1 MKKLALFFFFT
12 SFVFSLFAQTLP
24 NQCTVYKPSVLI
36 TRMLRQSDV
45 NHLLSSPDY
54 CQAESSTGKKTFW
67 IVYSD
72 RNGNAA
78 FTSSTSLEVASTLS
92 MNEKLRIAKIENKRA
107 LVYVEPIA
115 NTTWPKIS
123 SEAEC
128 KGWVPME
135 KLLLWDLCLSDEM
148 GVYQK
153 ALLCLNA
160 DKTSKERG
168 FGFMNPQKLET
179 KIALDPTFRFY
190 YVMKET
196 KGANGKKMVL
206 LATQSLM
213 SGFSNANLY
222 AWVPQDM
229 YVSWNQR
236 SCLEPTWNKD
246 DIQTFVKNKF
256 SVFIYDES
264 GDAASK
270 WDFKENREDPYPY
283 DDDDF
288 YRWNGEVMRY
298 PILDGTTPESDR
310 YQCTALI
317 GNMGG
322 VFVDS
327 TKIAKEKFYE
337 DRKNVNIAIVLDATK
352 SMGIFS
358 ESVYQAIKR
367 GCEYFDGTKYKIRI
381 GVMLYRDQA
390 DGEFETEWFKF
401 TNPNNPKLLEFIQNG
416 GEYGYKSDSKD
427 KTHTE
432 SLFYGMNETLKR
444 FRHPEHSNVMIVV
457 GDCGNNITDTRVSVQ
472 NVISGIVKNDV
483 NVVGFQVRNLDQT
496 DWTLF
501 NTDMQNI
508 IRSSLQVKYDNISK
522 GSKVVGKP
530 NSDFS
535 GYIFSNNLD
544 QQNLLFLA
552 EHRHALSGKEMQ
564 PDFLEKIMTEII
576 GGYAKKVE
584 DLFTFVHTGQ
594 VEEEKTEFGKPVST
608 GGSKLLD
615 DWLKKKFGTANVSG
629 LVGFTG
635 WTSKQKYGR
644 DIWMANVFFTHDEL
658 ANLVAGL
665 QPLHQVAL
673 TPKANDRK
681 PFLDAVKQCIEK
693 MAPGTDLKA
702 NNLDDV
708 LRRAMGIN
716 EPTPILRYPIMNVL
730 DNQKVSDNEYRAILS
745 EFKMNYE
752 HLRKIVQNNTYK
764 YKMKYNNVTYY
775 WIPVQEMP

>member
-1 MKKLALFFFFT
+1 MKKLTVFFFFALGAV
-12 SFVFSLFAQTLP
+12 SMFAQTLP
-24 NQCTVYKPSVLI
+24 NKCDVYKPTVLI

-45 NHLLSSPDY
+45 DHLLSSPDY
-54 CQAESSTGKKTFW
+54 CQAESKSGKKTFW

-72 RNGNAA
+72 RNNNEAY
-78 FTSSTSLEVASTLS
+78 TDSTGTTVETTLPI
-92 MNEKLRIAKIENKRA
+92 NEKLRIAKIENKRA
-107 LVYVEPIA
+107 LVYVEPVA
-115 NTTWPKIS
+115 NTVWPKIS
-123 SEAEC
+123 SAAEC
-128 KGWVPME
+128 KGWVPMDR
-135 KLLLWDLCLSDEM
+135 LLLWDLCLSDEM

-160 DKTSKERG
+160 DESSKERG
-168 FGFMNPQKLET
+168 YGFLNPQQLDK
-179 KIALDPTFRFY
+179 KIALDPTFKFY
-190 YVMKET
+190 YVMKEAKAT
-196 KGANGKKMVL
+196 NGKKMVL

-213 SGFSNANLY
+213 SGFSDANLY

-246 DIQTFVKNKF
+246 DIQAFTKNKF
-256 SVFIYDES
+256 SAFIYDEA
-264 GDAASK
+264 GDAASQ
-270 WDFKENREDPYPY
+270 WDFKVKKEDPYPY

-288 YRWNGEVMRY
+288 YRWPGEVMRY

-337 DRKNVNIAIVLDATK
+337 DRKNVNIAILLDATQ
-352 SMGIFS
+352 SMDVFS
-358 ESVYQAIKR
+358 ESVYQAIKS

-381 GVMLYRDQA
+381 GVMLYRDQQ
-390 DGEFETEWFKF
+390 DGEFETEWLKF

-427 KTHTE
+427 KTNTE
-432 SLFYGMNETLKR
+432 SLFYGMNEALKR
-444 FRHPEHSNVMIVV
+444 FRHPEHSNVLIVV
-457 GDCGNNITDTRVSVQ
+457 GDCGNNAMDSRVSIE
-472 NVISGIVKNDV
+472 NLTSEIVKNDV
-483 NVVGFQVRNLDQT
+483 NVVGFQVRNPDRT

-522 GSKVVGKP
+522 GSRVVGRP
-530 NSDFS
+530 NNDFS
-535 GYIFSNNLD
+535 GYVFSNN
-544 QQNLLFLA
+544 QEQHNLLYMA
-552 EHRHALSGKEMQ
+552 EHRHALSGQEMQ
-564 PDFLEKIMTEII
+564 PDFLKKIMTEII

-584 DLFTFVHTGQ
+584 DLFTYVHTGQ
-594 VEEEKTEFGKPVST
+594 VEEQVTEFGEPIAT

-635 WTSKQKYGR
+635 WTGKQKYER
-644 DIWMANVFFTHDEL
+644 NIWMANVFFTHDEL

-681 PFLDAVKQCIEK
+681 PYLDAVKQCIEK

-702 NNLDDV
+702 TNLDEV
-708 LRRAMGIN
+708 LQRAMGIN
-716 EPTPILRYPIMNVL
+716 EPTPILKYPIMDVL
-730 DNQKVSDNEYRAILS
+730 DDQKVSDLEYRAILS

-752 HLRKIVQNNTYK
+752 HLRGIVQNNTYK

>member
-1 MKKLALFFFFT
+1 
-12 SFVFSLFAQTLP
+12 
-24 NQCTVYKPSVLI
+24 
-36 TRMLRQSDV
+36 
-45 NHLLSSPDY
+45 
-54 CQAESSTGKKTFW
+54 
-67 IVYSD
+67 
-72 RNGNAA
+72 
-78 FTSSTSLEVASTLS
+78 
-92 MNEKLRIAKIENKRA
+92 
-107 LVYVEPIA
+107 
-115 NTTWPKIS
+115 
-123 SEAEC
+123 
-128 KGWVPME
+128 
-135 KLLLWDLCLSDEM
+135 
-148 GVYQK
+148 
-153 ALLCLNA
+153 
-160 DKTSKERG
+160 
-168 FGFMNPQKLET
+168 
-179 KIALDPTFRFY
+179 
-190 YVMKET
+190 MKET

-535 GYIFSNNLD
+535 GYIFSNNLE

-594 VEEEKTEFGKPVST
+594 VEEVKTEFGKPVST

>member
-1 MKKLALFFFFT
+1 MKKLTVFFFFALGAV
-12 SFVFSLFAQTLP
+12 SMFAQTLP
-24 NQCTVYKPSVLI
+24 NKCDVYKPTVLI

-45 NHLLSSPDY
+45 DHLLSSPDY
-54 CQAESSTGKKTFW
+54 CQAESKSGKKTFW

-72 RNGNAA
+72 RNNNEAY
-78 FTSSTSLEVASTLS
+78 TASTGTTVATTLPI
-92 MNEKLRIAKIENKRA
+92 NEKLRIAKIENKRA
-107 LVYVEPIA
+107 LVYVEPVA
-115 NTTWPKIS
+115 NTVWPKIS
-123 SEAEC
+123 SAAEC
-128 KGWVPME
+128 KGWVPMDR
-135 KLLLWDLCLSDEM
+135 LLLWDLCLSDEM

-160 DKTSKERG
+160 DESSKERG
-168 FGFMNPQKLET
+168 YGFLNPQQLDK
-179 KIALDPTFRFY
+179 KIALDPTFKFY
-190 YVMKET
+190 YVMKEAKAT
-196 KGANGKKMVL
+196 NGKKMVL

-213 SGFSNANLY
+213 SGFSDANLY

-246 DIQTFVKNKF
+246 DIQAFTKNKF
-256 SVFIYDES
+256 SAFIYDEA
-264 GDAASK
+264 GDAASQ
-270 WDFKENREDPYPY
+270 WDFKVKKEDPYPY

-288 YRWNGEVMRY
+288 YRWPGEVMRY

-337 DRKNVNIAIVLDATK
+337 DRKNVNIAILLDATQ
-352 SMGIFS
+352 SMDVFS
-358 ESVYQAIKR
+358 ESVYQAIKS

-381 GVMLYRDQA
+381 GVMLYRDQQ
-390 DGEFETEWFKF
+390 DGEFETEWLKF

-427 KTHTE
+427 KTNTE
-432 SLFYGMNETLKR
+432 SLFYGMNEALKR
-444 FRHPEHSNVMIVV
+444 FRHPEHSNVLIVV
-457 GDCGNNITDTRVSVQ
+457 GDCGNNAMDSRVSIE
-472 NVISGIVKNDV
+472 NLTSEIVKNDV
-483 NVVGFQVRNLDQT
+483 NVVGFQVRNPDRT

-522 GSKVVGKP
+522 GSRVVGRP
-530 NSDFS
+530 NNDFS
-535 GYIFSNNLD
+535 GYVFSNN
-544 QQNLLFLA
+544 QEQHNLLYMA
-552 EHRHALSGKEMQ
+552 EHRHALSGQEMQ
-564 PDFLEKIMTEII
+564 PDFLKKIMTEII

-584 DLFTFVHTGQ
+584 DLFTYVHTGQ
-594 VEEEKTEFGKPVST
+594 VEEQVTEIGEPIAT

-635 WTSKQKYGR
+635 WTGKQKYER
-644 DIWMANVFFTHDEL
+644 NIWMANVFFTHDEL

-681 PFLDAVKQCIEK
+681 PYLDAVKQCIEK

-702 NNLDDV
+702 TNLDEV
-708 LRRAMGIN
+708 LQRAMGIN
-716 EPTPILRYPIMNVL
+716 EPTPILKYPIMDVL
-730 DNQKVSDNEYRAILS
+730 DNQKVSDLEYRAILS

-752 HLRKIVQNNTYK
+752 HLRGIVQNNTYK

>member
-1 MKKLALFFFFT
+1 
-12 SFVFSLFAQTLP
+12 
-24 NQCTVYKPSVLI
+24 
-36 TRMLRQSDV
+36 
-45 NHLLSSPDY
+45 
-54 CQAESSTGKKTFW
+54 
-67 IVYSD
+67 
-72 RNGNAA
+72 
-78 FTSSTSLEVASTLS
+78 
-92 MNEKLRIAKIENKRA
+92 
-107 LVYVEPIA
+107 
-115 NTTWPKIS
+115 
-123 SEAEC
+123 
-128 KGWVPME
+128 
-135 KLLLWDLCLSDEM
+135 
-148 GVYQK
+148 
-153 ALLCLNA
+153 
-160 DKTSKERG
+160 
-168 FGFMNPQKLET
+168 
-179 KIALDPTFRFY
+179 
-190 YVMKET
+190 
-196 KGANGKKMVL
+196 
-206 LATQSLM
+206 
-213 SGFSNANLY
+213 
-222 AWVPQDM
+222 
-229 YVSWNQR
+229 
-236 SCLEPTWNKD
+236 
-246 DIQTFVKNKF
+246 
-256 SVFIYDES
+256 
-264 GDAASK
+264 
-270 WDFKENREDPYPY
+270 
-283 DDDDF
+283 
-288 YRWNGEVMRY
+288 MRY

-496 DWTLF
+496 DWALF

-535 GYIFSNNLD
+535 GYIFSNNLE

-564 PDFLEKIMTEII
+564 PDFWKRL
-576 GGYAKKVE
+576 
-584 DLFTFVHTGQ
+584 
-594 VEEEKTEFGKPVST
+594 
-608 GGSKLLD
+608 
-615 DWLKKKFGTANVSG
+615 
-629 LVGFTG
+629 
-635 WTSKQKYGR
+635 
-644 DIWMANVFFTHDEL
+644 
-658 ANLVAGL
+658 
-665 QPLHQVAL
+665 
-673 TPKANDRK
+673 
-681 PFLDAVKQCIEK
+681 
-693 MAPGTDLKA
+693 
-702 NNLDDV
+702 
-708 LRRAMGIN
+708 
-716 EPTPILRYPIMNVL
+716 
-730 DNQKVSDNEYRAILS
+730 
-745 EFKMNYE
+745 
-752 HLRKIVQNNTYK
+752 
-764 YKMKYNNVTYY
+764 
-775 WIPVQEMP
+775 

>member
-1 MKKLALFFFFT
+1 
-12 SFVFSLFAQTLP
+12 
-24 NQCTVYKPSVLI
+24 
-36 TRMLRQSDV
+36 
-45 NHLLSSPDY
+45 
-54 CQAESSTGKKTFW
+54 
-67 IVYSD
+67 
-72 RNGNAA
+72 
-78 FTSSTSLEVASTLS
+78 
-92 MNEKLRIAKIENKRA
+92 
-107 LVYVEPIA
+107 
-115 NTTWPKIS
+115 
-123 SEAEC
+123 
-128 KGWVPME
+128 
-135 KLLLWDLCLSDEM
+135 
-148 GVYQK
+148 
-153 ALLCLNA
+153 
-160 DKTSKERG
+160 
-168 FGFMNPQKLET
+168 
-179 KIALDPTFRFY
+179 
-190 YVMKET
+190 
-196 KGANGKKMVL
+196 
-206 LATQSLM
+206 
-213 SGFSNANLY
+213 
-222 AWVPQDM
+222 
-229 YVSWNQR
+229 
-236 SCLEPTWNKD
+236 
-246 DIQTFVKNKF
+246 
-256 SVFIYDES
+256 
-264 GDAASK
+264 
-270 WDFKENREDPYPY
+270 
-283 DDDDF
+283 
-288 YRWNGEVMRY
+288 
-298 PILDGTTPESDR
+298 
-310 YQCTALI
+310 
-317 GNMGG
+317 MGG

-444 FRHPEHSNVMIVV
+444 FRYPEHSNVMIVV

-594 VEEEKTEFGKPVST
+594 VEEVKTEFGKPVST

>member
-1 MKKLALFFFFT
+1 MKKLTVFFFFALGAV
-12 SFVFSLFAQTLP
+12 SMFAQTLP
-24 NQCTVYKPSVLI
+24 NKCDVYKPTVLI

-45 NHLLSSPDY
+45 DHLLSSPDY
-54 CQAESSTGKKTFW
+54 CQAESKSGKKTFW

-72 RNGNAA
+72 RNNNEAY
-78 FTSSTSLEVASTLS
+78 TASTGTTVATTLPI
-92 MNEKLRIAKIENKRA
+92 NEKLRIAKIENKRA
-107 LVYVEPIA
+107 LVYVEPVA
-115 NTTWPKIS
+115 NTVWPKIS
-123 SEAEC
+123 SAAEC
-128 KGWVPME
+128 KGWVPMDR
-135 KLLLWDLCLSDEM
+135 LLLWDLCLSDEM

-160 DKTSKERG
+160 DESSKERG
-168 FGFMNPQKLET
+168 YGFLNPQQLDK
-179 KIALDPTFRFY
+179 KIALDPTFKFY
-190 YVMKET
+190 YVMKEAKAT
-196 KGANGKKMVL
+196 NGKKMVL

-213 SGFSNANLY
+213 SGFSDANLY

-246 DIQTFVKNKF
+246 DIQAFTKNKF
-256 SVFIYDES
+256 SAFIYDEA
-264 GDAASK
+264 GDAASQ
-270 WDFKENREDPYPY
+270 WDFKVKKEDPYPY

-288 YRWNGEVMRY
+288 YRWPGEVMRY

-337 DRKNVNIAIVLDATK
+337 DRKNVNIAILLDATQ
-352 SMGIFS
+352 SMDVFS
-358 ESVYQAIKR
+358 ESVYQAIKS

-381 GVMLYRDQA
+381 GVMLYRDQQ
-390 DGEFETEWFKF
+390 DGEFETEWLKF

-427 KTHTE
+427 KTNTE
-432 SLFYGMNETLKR
+432 SLFYGMNEALKR
-444 FRHPEHSNVMIVV
+444 FRHPEHSNVLIVV
-457 GDCGNNITDTRVSVQ
+457 GDCGNNAMDSRVSIE
-472 NVISGIVKNDV
+472 NLTSEIVKNDV
-483 NVVGFQVRNLDQT
+483 NVVGFQVRNPDRT

-522 GSKVVGKP
+522 GSRVVGRP
-530 NSDFS
+530 NNDFS
-535 GYIFSNNLD
+535 GYVFSNN
-544 QQNLLFLA
+544 QEQHNLLYMA
-552 EHRHALSGKEMQ
+552 EHRHALSGQEMQ
-564 PDFLEKIMTEII
+564 PDFLKKIMTEII

-584 DLFTFVHTGQ
+584 DLFTYVHTGQ
-594 VEEEKTEFGKPVST
+594 VEEQVTEFGEPIAT

-635 WTSKQKYGR
+635 WTGKQKYER
-644 DIWMANVFFTHDEL
+644 NIWMANVFFTHDEL

-681 PFLDAVKQCIEK
+681 PYLDAVKQCIEK

-702 NNLDDV
+702 SN
-708 LRRAMGIN
+708 
-716 EPTPILRYPIMNVL
+716 
-730 DNQKVSDNEYRAILS
+730 
-745 EFKMNYE
+745 
-752 HLRKIVQNNTYK
+752 
-764 YKMKYNNVTYY
+764 
-775 WIPVQEMP
+775 